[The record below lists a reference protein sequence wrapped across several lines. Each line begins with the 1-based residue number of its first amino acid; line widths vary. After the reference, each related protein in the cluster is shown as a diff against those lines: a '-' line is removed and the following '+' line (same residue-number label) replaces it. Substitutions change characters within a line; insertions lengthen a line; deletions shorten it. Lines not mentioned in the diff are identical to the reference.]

1 MMRVR
6 GLKTIDMIELG
17 ASERNLSF
25 IIEIFELKIGQERNF
40 IYS

>member
-25 IIEIFELKIGQERNF
+25 IIEIFELIVGQK
-40 IYS
+40 

>member
-6 GLKTIDMIELG
+6 GLKIDMIQLG

-25 IIEIFELKIGQERNF
+25 IIEIFELKVGQKKKFYR
-40 IYS
+40 